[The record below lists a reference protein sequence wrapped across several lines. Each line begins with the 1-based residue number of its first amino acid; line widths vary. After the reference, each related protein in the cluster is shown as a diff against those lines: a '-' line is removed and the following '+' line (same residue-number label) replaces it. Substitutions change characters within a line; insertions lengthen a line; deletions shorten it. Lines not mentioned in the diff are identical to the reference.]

1 MTDPTTLQ
9 IDGLSLTRVMYA
21 DVTIP
26 PERVGLTA
34 ADVRGVPWRRPH
46 WARQDDTVGAT
57 AWAWVIDA
65 GPRRVVLEPL
75 QAADEVLHDPA
86 AGTFHTDAFAQ
97 RMTEGGFDVASVDT
111 VVISHIETI
120 GMVGRRADDGTWSPF
135 FPHARIVIP
144 EAALDDFDR
153 APGDFESSKV
163 WRQFIDEGR
172 VDTVADGAEVV
183 PGMRAELT
191 GAHNPGHTVFH
202 FGAEPAATWLG
213 HLALNPMHLVTG
225 LCPAQ
230 HPEPDL
236 AWELL
241 QGYRDD
247 GRILLAP
254 LWPSPGWGRWEA
266 GAFQAGTD
274 G

>member
-1 MTDPTTLQ
+1 MPSASALQ
-9 IDGLSLTRVMYA
+9 IDDLTLTRVLYA
-21 DVTIP
+21 DVTVP
-26 PERVGLTA
+26 AERVGLTVD
-34 ADVRGVPWRRPH
+34 DVRAVPWRLPL
-46 WARQDDTVGAT
+46 WAGEDDAVGAS
-57 AWAWVIDA
+57 ASAWVIERGA
-65 GPRRVVLEPL
+65 RRIVLEPL

-86 AGTFHTDAFAQ
+86 AGSFHQDAFAQ
-97 RMTEGGFDVASVDT
+97 RMEEDGFEVASIDT

-135 FPHARIVIP
+135 FPNARIVIP
-144 EAALDDFDR
+144 AAALEYFGR
-153 APGDFESSKV
+153 APGDYLSSQV

-172 VDTVADGAEVV
+172 VDTVADGAEIV

-202 FGAEPAATWLG
+202 FGADPAATWLG

-230 HPEPDL
+230 HPEPER
-236 AWELL
+236 AWALL

-254 LWPSPGWGRWEA
+254 LWPSPGWGR
-266 GAFQAGTD
+266 FDAGTFRAD
-274 G
+274 DET